1 MNFAHRTCARKLG
14 LPTAKL
20 ETDPYFATTLAR
32 GLAVLRAFTPAEE
45 FLGNRDLAQRTG
57 LKRPTVSRLAH
68 TLVQLGYLRQAG
80 TRDKYSLGPAVL
92 ELAHPFLAHLGVR
105 RVARPLMQRLADTV
119 KGAVSLGM
127 RRGLDLVLVESCQNA
142 QAITA
147 RPDVGAIRPLE
158 VTAMGYALLAAL
170 ALTERAALLAEVRAA
185 ARHEWNDVQAR
196 VECELVRFRQA
207 GFCVSHGDQRHGMS
221 AVGVP
226 IRMPGGVEALSFNC
240 VVAAYQLK
248 PGELEADLGPR
259 LLALARQV
267 EASLG
272 Q

>member
-1 MNFAHRTCARKLG
+1 MTGATTPF
-14 LPTAKL
+14 PD
-20 ETDPYFATTLAR
+20 ESDSDPYFATTLAR

-45 FLGNRDLAQRTG
+45 FLGNKELAQRTG
-57 LKRPTVSRLAH
+57 LARPTVSRLAR

-80 TRDKYSLGPAVL
+80 ARDKYCLGLGVL
-92 ELAHPFLAHLGVR
+92 ELAHPFLAHLAIR
-105 RVARPLMQRLADTV
+105 RVARPLMQRLADEI

-127 RRGLDLVLVESCQNA
+127 LRGVDLVLVESCQNA

-147 RPDVGAIRPLE
+147 RPDVGAVRPVE
-158 VTAMGYALLAAL
+158 ATAMGYAVLARLSAAERVSLLTHVQAAGRYDWSL
-170 ALTERAALLAEVRAA
+170 VEDRVAAEV
-185 ARHEWNDVQAR
+185 E
-196 VECELVRFRQA
+196 RFRA
-207 GFCVSHGDQRHGMS
+207 CGFCVSSGDQRQGMH

-226 IRMPGGVEALSFNC
+226 IRLPGSGEVLAFNC

-248 PGELEADLGPR
+248 QGALEADLGPR